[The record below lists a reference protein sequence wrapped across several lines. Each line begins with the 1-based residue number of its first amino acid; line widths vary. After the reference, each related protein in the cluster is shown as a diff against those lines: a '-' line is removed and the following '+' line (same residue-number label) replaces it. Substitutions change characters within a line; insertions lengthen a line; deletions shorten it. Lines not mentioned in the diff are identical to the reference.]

1 MKKIQN
7 LLFGIL
13 AASLLA
19 ACAKDSE
26 SGGVEQPPLPDDN
39 LPGTTITI
47 NAAVQSGDESLSK
60 VALSQYDNTLD
71 LFARWQEDDKIQV
84 FAKQGGKT
92 YEIGKV
98 PVENISDGGKTCSF
112 NIDLPGEINTSKS
125 YEVYGLCGVEGSLV
139 DDQITFDA
147 STQRKRID
155 HFRAPLM
162 FVSTATGTTVDVKF
176 QHIGAYEVL
185 HMVNGTGGGFNFVHN
200 GYIADSKWYYDGFRC
215 TLSNNNGSPSISVTA
230 TDAGQDIEEFAIGG
244 NENATII
251 SWYVPNGG
259 KIKGATLN
267 TRINGGE
274 VNTINTKTSN
284 VAIQKGGA
292 YHLYAVWNGAELKF
306 TDQITTVVKVPALSY
321 RLSASPYI
329 YTGDE
334 LTMKVL
340 SSVYCN
346 ISVSINGKNVGFKD
360 NVMSYDLTL
369 PTNQQGAFT
378 VTINGT
384 SDGYDALPLTFTY
397 GVRDKFDVAETKT
410 YDICGVPVEFVFV
423 KGGTFMMGGTA
434 EQGADAQ
441 QDEFPVH
448 SVTLDSYYI
457 GKFEVTR
464 ELYKRVFG
472 RDSLLVAD
480 DSKYPQGDMCWDYV
494 SEFINKLRDT
504 TGMDFRLPTEAEW
517 EYAARGGW
525 KSRNYKYSGG
535 DFIGMV
541 ANYNANSTGST
552 KPVGSKMCNELG
564 IYDMSGNVW
573 EFVAAPYGE
582 YPIDP
587 QYNPVA
593 TGDWRLRGGGGGAS
607 AADCRVS
614 RRNNPYLHWAYGS
627 GGELSWDFGIR
638 LVIRP

>member
-1 MKKIQN
+1 MKKIKN

-19 ACAKDSE
+19 ACAKDSD
-26 SGGVEQPPLPDDN
+26 SGAIQSPPVPDEP
-39 LPGTTITI
+39 LPGTTSTI
-47 NAAVQSGDESLSK
+47 NAAVQNGDQTLSK
-60 VALSQYDNTLD
+60 VALSQPDNTLD
-71 LFARWQEDDKIQV
+71 LVARWQDDDHIQV
-84 FAKQGGKT
+84 FAKQGGKS

-98 PVENISDGGKTCSF
+98 PVENIADGGKTCSF

-125 YEVYGLCGVEGSLV
+125 YEVYGLCGVEGRLE
-139 DDQITFDA
+139 DGAILFDA

-162 FVSTATGTTVDVKF
+162 FVATATGTTVDVKF

-185 HMVNGTGGGFNFVHN
+185 HIVNGTGGGFNFVHN

-274 VNTINTKTSN
+274 VNTINAKTSN

-321 RLSASPYI
+321 RLSASPYL

-340 SSVYCN
+340 SNVNCN
-346 ISVSINGKNVGFKD
+346 ISVSINGKNVGSKD
-360 NVMSYDLTL
+360 NVMSYDFIL
-369 PTNQQGAFT
+369 PSNQQGMFT

-384 SDGYDALPLTFTY
+384 NDGYDALPLTFTY
-397 GVRDKFDVAETKT
+397 GVRDKFDEAEARTF
-410 YDICGVPVEFVFV
+410 DICGVPVEFVYV

-441 QDEFPVH
+441 QNEFPVH

-464 ELYKRVFG
+464 QLYKAVMG
-472 RDSLLVAD
+472 GDPETD
-480 DSKYPQGDMCWDYV
+480 DDKYPQGDMSWNSTND
-494 SEFINKLRDT
+494 FINKLREA
-504 TGMDFRLPTEAEW
+504 TGMDFRLPSEAEW

-535 DFIGMV
+535 DLVGMF
-541 ANYNANSTGST
+541 AHYDKNSAGTLQHC
-552 KPVGSKMCNELG
+552 GSKMSNELG
-564 IYDMSGNVW
+564 IFDMSGNVW
-573 EFVAAPYGE
+573 EFVSDPYGT
-582 YPIDP
+582 YPEDP
-587 QYNPVA
+587 VYNPQGSGSNHIV
-593 TGDWRLRGGGGGAS
+593 RGGGGGAS

-614 RRNNPYLHWAYGS
+614 CRCLYG
-627 GGELSWDFGIR
+627 GWCYGDDYTTWDTGLR
-638 LVIRP
+638 LAIRP